1 MLQITVNV
9 NNFGSHTTVVV
20 VGEQTAQIRV
30 YEQSETSLQDNPEQ
44 LKYKYEPKVMCLNI
58 FFFIESNIKTD

>member
-9 NNFGSHTTVVV
+9 NNLGSHITVVV

-30 YEQSETSLQDNPEQ
+30 FEQFKTSLQDNPEQ
-44 LKYKYEPKVMCLNI
+44 LKYKYEPKVMCLKI
-58 FFFIESNIKTD
+58 FFH